1 MLDCL
6 LSTTLPTPNQV
17 LDENVRHMCVVH
29 SHLLLMLRNIS
40 AAEITDGLAKTA
52 LCAMAF
58 LATRHQWN
66 KELLDAWGGDGMAP
80 SYDCWRVPEHE
91 LYEVLHVLRRKLV
104 LWLREVASQRQ
115 LDLVLGGVVR
125 VSEGSG
131 ALLPP
136 PRAVPQRWA
145 YLGAADEG
153 RGNLGRFTVH
163 STRARLPTAQAY
175 AAEAVQAMGRE
186 AEGAVVFDVQVMQ
199 LTLRLTLT
207 LPHYSLLTT
216 PYPTAGDAANPH
228 GGTPSGPQAR
238 GGGDGGRRRDV
249 RGRGHAGT
257 LRPYDPHPKPNPSVA
272 MQARLTTLR
281 P

>member
-1 MLDCL
+1 MLDY
-6 LSTTLPTPNQV
+6 LPTTTPPNPYQV

-40 AAEITDGLAKTA
+40 PAEITDGLAKTA

-104 LWLREVASQRQ
+104 LWLRGVASQRQ

-163 STRARLPTAQAY
+163 STRARLPMAHAY
-175 AAEAVQAMGRE
+175 AAEAVQALGRE
-186 AEGAVVFDVQVMQ
+186 AEDAVVFDVQVMQ
-199 LTLRLTLT
+199 LTLM
-207 LPHYSLLTT
+207 
-216 PYPTAGDAANPH
+216 AAH
-228 GGTPSGPQAR
+228 PQALKHEVAEMADVVEMF
-238 GGGDGGRRRDV
+238 GD
-249 RGRGHAGT
+249 
-257 LRPYDPHPKPNPSVA
+257 VA
-272 MQARLTTLR
+272 MQARLTTPSPLTLTLTLTPTLTPTLTLTWPCR
-281 P
+281 RASPTTPPT